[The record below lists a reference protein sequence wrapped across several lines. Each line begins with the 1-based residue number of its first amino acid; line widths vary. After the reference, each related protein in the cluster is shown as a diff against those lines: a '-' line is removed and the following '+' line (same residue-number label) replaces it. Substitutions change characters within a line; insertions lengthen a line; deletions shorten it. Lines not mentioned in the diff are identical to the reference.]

1 MKKCSELGRTMI
13 EVIGVLAILTAVSV
27 GINKFI
33 NNMHDKY
40 KISRITQQIT
50 DLRKNISNRYV
61 ANGDYSVINIQD
73 MIDSNVIPSDMVD
86 DGKVIHAYNA
96 EVTFSGARDTYQVT
110 FPELPHHVCVELAV
124 MNWNFGGSS
133 DLYRLKVNDT
143 EFNWPIMAAGGKELP
158 VSISDAETACILP
171 PKEDEGGVTEY
182 NNNTIT
188 WTFR

>member
-1 MKKCSELGRTMI
+1 MNKCSEFGRTMI

-40 KISRITQQIT
+40 KISRISQQII

-61 ANGDYSVINIQD
+61 ANGDYSVISVQEIIKSNVAPSD
-73 MIDSNVIPSDMVD
+73 MIDN
-86 DGKVIHAYNA
+86 GKIIHAYNA
-96 EVTFSGARDTYQVT
+96 EVTFSGAHDTYQIT
-110 FPELPHHVCVELAV
+110 FPKLPHTVCLELAV

-133 DLYRLKVNDT
+133 DLFRLKINDT
-143 EFNWPIMAAGGKELP
+143 EFNWPIMANGGKELP
-158 VSISDAETACILP
+158 VSLSDASAACIIP
-171 PKEDEGGVTEY
+171 PDKDEGGVAEY
-182 NNNTIT
+182 NNNSIT

>member
-1 MKKCSELGRTMI
+1 MKRCSEQGRTMI

-61 ANGDYSVINIQD
+61 ANGDYSIINAQEI
-73 MIDSNVIPSDMVD
+73 IDSKVAPPDMVD
-86 DGKVIHAYNA
+86 NGKIIHAYNA
-96 EVTFSGARDTYQVT
+96 VVTFSGARDTYQVT

-143 EFNWPIMAAGGKELP
+143 EFNWPILANGGKELP
-158 VSISDAETACILP
+158 VSISDAEVACVLP
-171 PKEDEGGVTEY
+171 PKKDEGGVTEY
-182 NNNTIT
+182 NKNTIT